1 LAERKKATRFGRA
14 ALLVFRFWDLI
25 ATMSS
30 SAAASASGS
39 AGTELDTG
47 INLKPV
53 PHKIDLYGLCFFT
66 EIFFHDKLESVYIKD
81 TVVFFRLIQS
91 HGQGRASSTTIV
103 QKDPNRRDLFAFKV
117 FLNLFRRFLSYLNH
131 NISILLAYFHLSP
144 GNLAGYFQI
153 KLDVNYGHAIC
164 QI

>member
-1 LAERKKATRFGRA
+1 MVSPLNLSDCGSLTATVSRG
-14 ALLVFRFWDLI
+14 
-25 ATMSS
+25 
-30 SAAASASGS
+30 AAASACGI
-39 AGTELDTG
+39 ANTKFDAG

-53 PHKIDLYGLCFFT
+53 PQKIDLHGLCFFI
-66 EIFFHDKLESVYIKD
+66 EIFFHNKLESIDIKD

-91 HGQGRASSTTIV
+91 HGQGRASSTTCV
-103 QKDPNRRDLFAFKV
+103 QKDPNRRDLSAFKI

-153 KLDVNYGHAIC
+153 KIDVNYGHAIC

>member
-1 LAERKKATRFGRA
+1 VLQPPQAEAPAPNSILESILNPYPRKSIF
-14 ALLVFRFWDLI
+14 
-25 ATMSS
+25 
-30 SAAASASGS
+30 
-39 AGTELDTG
+39 TG
-47 INLKPV
+47 
-53 PHKIDLYGLCFFT
+53 CAFSQ
-66 EIFFHDKLESVYIKD
+66 KLESVYIKD